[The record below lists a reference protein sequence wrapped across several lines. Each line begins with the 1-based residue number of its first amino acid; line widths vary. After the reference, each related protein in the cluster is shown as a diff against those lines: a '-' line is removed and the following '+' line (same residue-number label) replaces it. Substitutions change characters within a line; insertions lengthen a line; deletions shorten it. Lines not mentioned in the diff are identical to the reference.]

1 MAERN
6 VNVRLQVID
15 GGKVKA
21 ELASVGEVGAKSL
34 DGLAQRSQQAAQ
46 AVNQL
51 RTHEVSNL
59 AAQLTDLGVQVAS
72 GQSFMT
78 AMIQQGPQ
86 IAAVM
91 GDRGVKA
98 SLVGVGTALASLIT
112 PTTAV
117 LAGVAALGYGASIA
131 FDAITNDADDS
142 AKSLS
147 RHEEIVR
154 RIAERYGEAKDRA
167 AEYNDQQRQIDIA
180 EASGDAR
187 DRAKDYADH
196 VAQLLRDAGER
207 SVAVGSGGDI
217 AQNPIFDVFADAL
230 NRLRNAAREGV
241 PDVEAFRGEV
251 AALINATDNPA
262 VEKLGYELL
271 EMAGAAQTAQ
281 DKLDS
286 AKNSAERAGDA
297 FALSADQVKKFRDAM
312 KAWDKDER
320 IISDMESRADTA
332 DDPRQR
338 AIDSSV
344 GRLSS
349 SATDDQRRRAAE
361 AAAREFDEQQ
371 AQREQEKQS
380 REALSE
386 SRRRQNAVES
396 EAERIYRQTRT
407 AAEEYADTLE
417 KLNEHLQAG
426 RIDQETYA
434 RAVAA
439 ADEVMREANRA
450 ALDAATDAASG
461 YKRAVR
467 DYVDSAQDM
476 AQTTED
482 LMVNALGSAEDA
494 FVDFVMTGKMEFSD
508 LVNSMLADLARLAF
522 RQSVAGLLS
531 GGGGDF
537 LGNLITG
544 AVNMLSGGLTGG
556 GSGNVAGYMASG
568 YVNDNTFGGPRAMGG
583 QIKEGFDYLVGEKG
597 PEVVTARRDGFVLPT
612 EALRGAAPVNNV
624 RIINQVSGAEVVPGP
639 ARRNSSGGVDQE
651 FTVRRVVR
659 DEIRAAV
666 SDGELDDVGGS
677 RYGWRRGDLG

>member
-1 MAERN
+1 M
-6 VNVRLQVID
+6 ID

-51 RTHEVSNL
+51 RTHEVTNL
-59 AAQLTDLGVQVAS
+59 AAQLTDMGVQVLS

-78 AMIQQGPQ
+78 AIIQQGPQ
-86 IAAVM
+86 MAAVL
-91 GDRGVKA
+91 GDRGLKA
-98 SLVGVGTALASLIT
+98 SLVGAGAAMASLVT

-131 FDAITNDADDS
+131 LDAITSDTEEASDRLE
-142 AKSLS
+142 K
-147 RHEEIVR
+147 HEEIVR
-154 RIAERYGEAKDRA
+154 RIAERYGDVEEAAKA
-167 AEYNDQQRQIDIA
+167 VSVAQRQIDLAQAAQNADAMRRLYRDDI
-180 EASGDAR
+180 GD
-187 DRAKDYADH
+187 
-196 VAQLLRDAGER
+196 LLGGISQR
-207 SVAVGSGGDI
+207 SVIVGTAGDI
-217 AQNPIFDVFADAL
+217 AQNPLFESFADAVA
-230 NRLRNAAREGV
+230 RLSEEARSGE
-241 PDVEAFRGEV
+241 PDIEAFRGEV
-251 AALINATDNPA
+251 SRLINETDDPA
-262 VEKLGYELL
+262 VRRLGYDLL
-271 EMAGAAQTAQ
+271 DMSEAAA
-281 DKLDS
+281 KSGEGLDIAS
-286 AKNSAERAGDA
+286 
-297 FALSADQVKKFRDAM
+297 
-312 KAWDKDER
+312 
-320 IISDMESRADTA
+320 
-332 DDPRQR
+332 
-338 AIDSSV
+338 
-344 GRLSS
+344 
-349 SATDDQRRRAAE
+349 RAAE
-361 AAAREFDEQQ
+361 RVATSFGLSAEAVKQFRSAMKEFDGNRRVLEEIERSIDAAGDGRQQAINRAVDRLKNPDEETLKEVREAAGRAYDVQQ
-371 AQREQEKQS
+371 AQREQEKRS

-467 DYVDSAQDM
+467 DYVESAQDM

-494 FVDFVMTGKMEFSD
+494 FVEFVTTGKTEFGD
-508 LVNSMLADLARLAF
+508 LVNSMIADLARLAF

-531 GGGGDF
+531 GSGGDF

-556 GSGNVAGYMASG
+556 GSGNAAGYMASG

-651 FTVRRVVR
+651 FTVRRMVR

-666 SDGELDDVGGS
+666 SDGDLDDVGAA
-677 RYGWRRGDLG
+677 RYNWRRGDLG

>member
-51 RTHEVSNL
+51 RTHEVTNL
-59 AAQLTDLGVQVAS
+59 AAQLTDMGVQVLS

-78 AMIQQGPQ
+78 AIIQQGPQ
-86 IAAVM
+86 MAAVL
-91 GDRGVKA
+91 GDRGLKA
-98 SLVGVGTALASLIT
+98 SLVGAGAAMASLVT

-131 FDAITNDADDS
+131 LDAITSDTEEASDRLE
-142 AKSLS
+142 K
-147 RHEEIVR
+147 HEEIVR
-154 RIAERYGEAKDRA
+154 RIAERYGDVEEAAKA
-167 AEYNDQQRQIDIA
+167 VSVAQRQIDLAQAAQNADAMRRLYRDDI
-180 EASGDAR
+180 GD
-187 DRAKDYADH
+187 
-196 VAQLLRDAGER
+196 LLGGISQR
-207 SVAVGSGGDI
+207 SVIVGTAGDI
-217 AQNPIFDVFADAL
+217 AQNPLFESFADAVA
-230 NRLRNAAREGV
+230 RLSEEARSGE
-241 PDVEAFRGEV
+241 PDIEAFRGEV
-251 AALINATDNPA
+251 SRLINETDDPA
-262 VEKLGYELL
+262 VRRLGYDLL
-271 EMAGAAQTAQ
+271 DMSEAAA
-281 DKLDS
+281 KSGEGLDIAS
-286 AKNSAERAGDA
+286 
-297 FALSADQVKKFRDAM
+297 
-312 KAWDKDER
+312 
-320 IISDMESRADTA
+320 
-332 DDPRQR
+332 
-338 AIDSSV
+338 
-344 GRLSS
+344 
-349 SATDDQRRRAAE
+349 RAAE
-361 AAAREFDEQQ
+361 RVATSFGLSAEAVKQFRSAMKEFDGNRRVLEEIERSIDAAGDGRQQAINRAVDRLKNPDEETLKEVREAAGRAYDVQQ
-371 AQREQEKQS
+371 AQREQEKRS

-467 DYVDSAQDM
+467 DYVESAQDM

-494 FVDFVMTGKMEFSD
+494 FVEFVTTGKTEFGD
-508 LVNSMLADLARLAF
+508 LVNSMIADLARLAF

-531 GGGGDF
+531 GSGGDF

-556 GSGNVAGYMASG
+556 GSGNAAGYMASG

-651 FTVRRVVR
+651 FTVRRMVR

-666 SDGELDDVGGS
+666 SDGDLDDVGAA
-677 RYGWRRGDLG
+677 RYNWRRGDLG

>member
-6 VNVRLQVID
+6 VNVHLQVIN
-15 GGKVKA
+15 GGKVQA
-21 ELASVGEVGAKSL
+21 ELTAVGEVGAKSL

-98 SLVGVGTALASLIT
+98 SLVGVGTALMSLIT

-131 FDAITNDADDS
+131 LDAITSDTEEASDRLE
-142 AKSLS
+142 K
-147 RHEEIVR
+147 HEEIVR
-154 RIAERYGEAKDRA
+154 RIAERYGEVEEAAKA
-167 AEYNDQQRQIDIA
+167 VSVAQRQIDIA
-180 EASGDAR
+180 QAAQNADAMQRLYRDDIGD
-187 DRAKDYADH
+187 
-196 VAQLLRDAGER
+196 LLGGISQR
-207 SVAVGSGGDI
+207 SVIVGTAGDI
-217 AQNPIFDVFADAL
+217 AQNPLFESFADAVA
-230 NRLRNAAREGV
+230 RLSEEARSGE
-241 PDVEAFRGEV
+241 PDIEAFRGEV
-251 AALINATDNPA
+251 SRLINETDDPA
-262 VEKLGYELL
+262 VRRLGYDLL
-271 EMAGAAQTAQ
+271 DMSEAAA
-281 DKLDS
+281 KSGEGLDIAS
-286 AKNSAERAGDA
+286 
-297 FALSADQVKKFRDAM
+297 
-312 KAWDKDER
+312 
-320 IISDMESRADTA
+320 
-332 DDPRQR
+332 
-338 AIDSSV
+338 
-344 GRLSS
+344 
-349 SATDDQRRRAAE
+349 RAAE
-361 AAAREFDEQQ
+361 RVATSFGLSAEAVKQFRSAMKEFDGNRRVLEEIERSIDAAGDGRQQAINRWVDRLKNPDEETLKEVQEAAGRAYDVQQ

-386 SRRRQNAVES
+386 ARRRQNAVES

-467 DYVDSAQDM
+467 DYVESAQDM

-494 FVDFVMTGKMEFSD
+494 FVEFVTTGKMEFGD

-556 GSGNVAGYMASG
+556 GSGYMASG